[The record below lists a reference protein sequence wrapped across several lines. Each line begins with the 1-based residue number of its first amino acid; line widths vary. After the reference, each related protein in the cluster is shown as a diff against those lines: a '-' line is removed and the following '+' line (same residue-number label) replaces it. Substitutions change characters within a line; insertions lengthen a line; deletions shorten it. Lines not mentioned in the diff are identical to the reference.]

1 MATDTRANYAVASAE
16 NGNYEH
22 AKSVVIDLITEDYNN
37 AQAHRAWGRVL
48 LHEKKAADAVAAY
61 RVAVG
66 LESNDSAMW
75 FEFAEALVAERRS
88 FAIVPL
94 PNMIEAK
101 EAVATGLRLA
111 PGDTRG
117 HELRDEIN
125 RNLKAAAS

>member
-1 MATDTRANYAVASAE
+1 MATDTRVNFAIASAE

-22 AKSVVIDLITEDYNN
+22 AKSVVIDLIAEDYNN

-101 EAVATGLRLA
+101 EAVAAGLRLA
-111 PGDTRG
+111 PGDARG

-125 RNLKAAAS
+125 RNLKVAAS

>member
-22 AKSVVIDLITEDYNN
+22 AKSVVIDLIAEDYNN
-37 AQAHRAWGRVL
+37 AQAHRAWGRVR

-125 RNLKAAAS
+125 RNLKVAAS

>member
-22 AKSVVIDLITEDYNN
+22 AKSVVIDLIAEDYNN

-61 RVAVG
+61 RVAVV

-101 EAVATGLRLA
+101 EAVAAGLRLA
-111 PGDTRG
+111 PCDTRG

-125 RNLKAAAS
+125 RNLKVAAS

>member
-1 MATDTRANYAVASAE
+1 MATDTRVNYAVASAE

-22 AKSVVIDLITEDYNN
+22 AKSVVIDLITEDYHN

-101 EAVATGLRLA
+101 EAVAAGLRLA
-111 PGDTRG
+111 PCDTRG

-125 RNLKAAAS
+125 RNLKVAAS